1 MTTLLFNVDEDPRLY
16 AHERKY
22 LRELS
27 VALTR
32 RADVQ
37 EYDRCKPADPRA
49 LQAQHHRVDRGDL

>member
-1 MTTLLFNVDEDPRLY
+1 MTTLLFNVDDDPRLY

-27 VALTR
+27 AQLTR

-37 EYDRCKPADPRA
+37 EYDWVKWPHPNA
-49 LQAQHHRVDRGDL
+49 LAAQHDRS